1 MKRKWLI
8 AGVLLLAELA
18 LCAGIIGVF
27 WATIGAARLGLSDI
41 RIGDARWL
49 GFNVN
54 AVSVEADES
63 QTFAVGG
70 PAKLEIGS
78 DSRGMV
84 GEIVITG
91 GPGDEIVV
99 KAHKVAWGANQTEA
113 ENALTEL
120 KVKMNQNGDTV
131 TVDVERPSTIT
142 FGDDGLADRVDL
154 TITVPT
160 DTEVVAR
167 TNFGEIT
174 LSGTEGDVD
183 VESNFGTITITDV
196 KAGEVTAKT
205 NAGEVKLQ
213 NVEATGKV
221 TLDADAGEIR
231 FQTGSAESIT
241 VGNNAGQVKLS
252 ELTVTEAVSVQAD
265 FGEISLEAVAAK
277 SYDLKSN
284 AGTITLA
291 GASGLIKA
299 HTDFGDVEV
308 LDATDAVLDLKTN
321 SGTVRFSGT
330 LGVGSHELK
339 SDFGNINLILPE
351 DVELDFDLKTDFG
364 KISSELPIAI
374 AGAPDEAHWVGAING
389 GGPDLT
395 AKTNSGNISIEILK

>member
-8 AGVLLLAELA
+8 AGALLLAELA

-49 GFNVN
+49 GFNAN

-84 GEIVITG
+84 GEIVIIG
-91 GPGDEIVV
+91 GSGDEIVV
-99 KAHKVAWGANQTEA
+99 EAHKVAWGANQTEA
-113 ENALTEL
+113 ENALAEL

-131 TVDVERPSTIT
+131 TVDVERPRTIT
-142 FGDDGLADRVDL
+142 FGNEGQADRVDL
-154 TITVPT
+154 TITAPI
-160 DTEVVAR
+160 DTEVVVR

-183 VESNFGTITITDV
+183 VESDFGTITITDV
-196 KAGEVTAKT
+196 KAGDLTART

-213 NVEATGKV
+213 NVEATGAV
-221 TLDADAGEIR
+221 TLDADAGEVR
-231 FQTGSAESIT
+231 FQEGSAETLT
-241 VGNNAGQVKLS
+241 VATSAGQVKLS
-252 ELTVTEAVSVQAD
+252 DLTIQDTVSVQAD
-265 FGEISLEAVAAK
+265 FGEVSLEAVTAK

-284 AGTITLA
+284 AGAITLV

-308 LDATDAVLDLKTN
+308 LDATDSVLDLKTN

-330 LGVGSHELK
+330 LGAGSHELK
-339 SDFGNINLILPE
+339 SDFGNINIALPE

-364 KISSELPIAI
+364 KINSELPIAI
-374 AGAPDEAHWVGAING
+374 TGAPDEAHWVGAING